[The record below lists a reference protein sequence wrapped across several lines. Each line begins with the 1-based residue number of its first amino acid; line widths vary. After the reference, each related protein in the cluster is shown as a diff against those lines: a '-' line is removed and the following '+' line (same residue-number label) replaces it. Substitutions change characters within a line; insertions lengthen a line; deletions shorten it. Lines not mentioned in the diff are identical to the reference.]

1 MLVAITVLIAFVV
14 ALYLTT
20 SSRSQEL
27 DVLVLEAL
35 ETLLQLF
42 LRLLTI

>member
-1 MLVAITVLIAFVV
+1 MLVAITALIAFVV
-14 ALYLTT
+14 VLYLTT